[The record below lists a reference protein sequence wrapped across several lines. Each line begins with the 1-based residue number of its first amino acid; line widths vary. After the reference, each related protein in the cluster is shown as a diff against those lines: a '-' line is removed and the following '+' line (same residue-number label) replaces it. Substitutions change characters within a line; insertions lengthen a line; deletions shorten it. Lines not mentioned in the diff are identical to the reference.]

1 MSYNFSWAPF
11 MDSKDNAAIE
21 FPGLKKLRLSFTD
34 FDIFQHTEITD
45 VDLPEVLLNFPV
57 LSSLT

>member
-1 MSYNFSWAPF
+1 

-21 FPGLKKLRLSFTD
+21 FPCLKKLRLLFTD
-34 FDIFQHTEITD
+34 FDIFEHTEITD